1 MAVRTNILKLVNGE
15 LVYCDAAD
23 IELIQQEGI
32 HGWVN
37 FGSSVTLDVVATN
50 GNMDSMVDRR
60 YRAGV
65 ASLSTRSF
73 AADPADVEAVDTTWD
88 TLSENR
94 VSESDDIYGSFELRF
109 FPLYVNDS
117 GELQTMTKQDFYDTF
132 VAPLVTA
139 WRNGTGTGN
148 FADGG
153 QYQIQEDGADDD
165 DATLTEVSTLPV
177 FKNSI
182 ADVNY
187 FADTNLP
194 FGSDEQRDEPVF
206 QTTYK
211 LYRKS
216 TQAYANQPQLL
227 YITTE
232 GEIRGN
238 YYASEVARFMRVAL
252 ENGTVTGI
260 PQLKY
265 KIFTQAEYDAHTGFI
280 RILGTGMADTDLSSS
295 TRRTQQTGDNYYA
308 QDVPSGVEETRETY
322 YLCMYD

>member
-1 MAVRTNILKLVNGE
+1 
-15 LVYCDAAD
+15 
-23 IELIQQEGI
+23 
-32 HGWVN
+32 
-37 FGSSVTLDVVATN
+37 
-50 GNMDSMVDRR
+50 MDSMVDRR

-65 ASLSTRSF
+65 SSVTNTGF
-73 AADPADVEAVDTTWD
+73 ANPQDVQAVDTTWD

-94 VSESDDIYGSFELRF
+94 TPESDDIYGTGELRV
-109 FPLYVNDS
+109 FPLYVNDD
-117 GELQTMTKQDFYDTF
+117 GDLQTMTKQDVYDTF
-132 VAPLVTA
+132 VAPTVTA

-153 QYQIQEDGADDD
+153 QYEIQEDGAEND

-182 ADVNY
+182 ADADY
-187 FADTNLP
+187 FSTATIPL
-194 FGSDEQRDEPVF
+194 GSDEQRDEPVF

-216 TQAYANQPQLL
+216 TQAYSNEPELL
-227 YITTE
+227 YITADNE
-232 GEIRGN
+232 LRGEPNTSATI
-238 YYASEVARFMRVAL
+238 ARFMRVGL

-265 KIFTQAEYDAHTGFI
+265 KIFTQAEYDAHTGFK
-280 RILGTGMADTDLSSS
+280 RILGTGMADTDLSSQ
-295 TRRTQQTGDNYYA
+295 TQRNRQVGDNYYS

-322 YLCMYD
+322 YLCIYD